1 MIEFFFDDFWSF
13 WEEKKG
19 EKCLVKKERSFLFR
33 AALRNEARDRR
44 RRSFT
49 TDQRERERSRFCL
62 SAVKIKVRGTFLYSR
77 IFIAQQQRSGFCAR
91 TLLLILLLQLS
102 NATFSY
108 NLSEP
113 FFGDL
118 E

>member
-1 MIEFFFDDFWSF
+1 MPVR
-13 WEEKKG
+13 KKG
-19 EKCLVKKERSFLFR
+19 DFLLR

-44 RRSFT
+44 RRSFN
-49 TDQRERERSRFCL
+49 TDQREREWSRFCL

-77 IFIAQQQRSGFCAR
+77 IFIVQQRRSGFCAHA
-91 TLLLILLLQLS
+91 LLLMLLLQLS
-102 NATFSY
+102 NATFSD

>member
-1 MIEFFFDDFWSF
+1 MPVR
-13 WEEKKG
+13 KKG
-19 EKCLVKKERSFLFR
+19 DFLLR

-44 RRSFT
+44 RRSFN
-49 TDQRERERSRFCL
+49 TDQREREWSRFCL

-77 IFIAQQQRSGFCAR
+77 IFIVQRQRSGYCAR
-91 TLLLILLLQLS
+91 TLLLILVLQLS

-113 FFGDL
+113 FLGDL